1 MPPAAF
7 FLAGATVA
15 EPSTLLGTGLR
26 ALVGF
31 ALKKAISQAE
41 TRRSH
46 NDSPAAMRGDRLDER
61 TITLAA
67 DIPLP

>member
-31 ALKKAISQAE
+31 ALKKACSSPNRCAGIKRISFYL
-41 TRRSH
+41 T
-46 NDSPAAMRGDRLDER
+46 
-61 TITLAA
+61 
-67 DIPLP
+67 